1 MIYLG
6 VDIGGMSIKV
16 GAVDERGVLLSKVTD
31 VTPLKDP
38 DKAIE
43 LIASLCRQAV
53 EHARLNWSDVAGIGA
68 GAPGTVDGDVVTYA
82 TNIGWYGVPFCDK
95 LSALTGVKVAVGN
108 DANCAL
114 LAEVKFGAAKGYKD
128 VAMVT
133 LGTGVGTAFLCGG
146 TLLLGNGGAAGE
158 GGHMRTKSLGNR
170 CSCGRLDCWELYA
183 SASALERRAQQIA
196 LHNPSGILSHLA
208 KEHGKATGKIF
219 FDALRQGDK
228 DAEEQLAEF
237 QQDVADGL
245 INIANLFRPQLI
257 VVGGGIAAQPRMIAP
272 LEDMVNAQT
281 LGGEGNPH
289 VKVVAATMGNDA
301 GIVGAAVQVM

>member
-16 GAVDERGVLLSKVTD
+16 GVVDEGGNLLSKVSD
-31 VTPLKDP
+31 VTPLGNP
-38 DKAIE
+38 DQAIE
-43 LIASLCRQAV
+43 LIATLCREAV
-53 EHARLNWSDVAGIGA
+53 REAGHRWEDVQGIGA

-82 TNIGWYGVPFCDK
+82 TNIGWYGVDFCAK

-114 LAEVKFGAAKGYKD
+114 LAEVKFGVARGYRD

-183 SASALERRAQQIA
+183 SASALQRRAQAVIG
-196 LHNPSGILSHLA
+196 HNPTGIMAKLA
-208 KEHGKATGKIF
+208 RERGKVDGRVF
-219 FDALRQGDK
+219 FDALHAGDQ
-228 DAEEQLAEF
+228 DAEAQLKEF
-237 QQDVADGL
+237 QQDVVDGL
-245 INIANLFRPQLI
+245 VNIANLFRPQLI

-272 LEDMVNAQT
+272 LEGMVAQET

-289 VKVVAATMGNDA
+289 VKVLAATMGNDA